1 MQEPK
6 SNKST
11 GEVSSH
17 KVYGYRLQVK
27 VEGLD
32 QQPTY
37 VHSYALTP
45 DGISIAN
52 GTEFIPTGLETKT
65 ITVGL
70 CRGQGF
76 LISVNEAPM
85 ICILET
91 ATIRNITFRNSSAVL
106 PNNLTMTPLFSGSI
120 DAPPETAS

>member
-1 MQEPK
+1 VIAVSVLFTNLEIAISYGLAFAQEGNLAFQMQEHK

-11 GEVSSH
+11 VGDSSH
-17 KVYGYRLQVK
+17 KIYSYHLQVI

-37 VHSYALTP
+37 VHSYAHTP

-52 GTEFIPTGLETKT
+52 GTEFNPSGLETKT

-70 CRGQGF
+70 RC
-76 LISVNEAPM
+76 AH
-85 ICILET
+85 
-91 ATIRNITFRNSSAVL
+91 NSSVSQFYTSL
-106 PNNLTMTPLFSGSI
+106 IPKCMNI
-120 DAPPETAS
+120 H